1 MWNWSI
7 EPATPETEEMLIAP
21 VPAVYNENVPTKNM
35 VPDPE
40 WLMETEQSSKT
51 SGEKSDYSSRVTE

>member
-1 MWNWSI
+1 
-7 EPATPETEEMLIAP
+7 MLIAP